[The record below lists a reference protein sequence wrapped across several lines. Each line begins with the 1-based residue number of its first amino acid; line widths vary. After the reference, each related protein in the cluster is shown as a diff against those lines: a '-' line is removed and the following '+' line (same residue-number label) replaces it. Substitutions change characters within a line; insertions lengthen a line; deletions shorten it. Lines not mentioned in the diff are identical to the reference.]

1 VISER
6 VAGWL
11 DVGLPA
17 DLLVLDDN
25 LEIERVLIGGE
36 ARVVA

>member
-1 VISER
+1 VLRLPELGR
-6 VAGWL
+6 L
-11 DVGLPA
+11 DLGAQA

-25 LEIERVLIGGE
+25 LEIERVCVGGE